1 MTGQFT
7 EAERQLEELDEYAA
21 ELEGQVSALQD
32 AYYMYGG
39 IRSISRSNNGDS
51 TIEPAMRLDRL
62 LLYER
67 NRRLIQHQRKVF
79 RLEKQPAANT
89 ARSVPRS
96 SKLKWR

>member
-39 IRSISRSNNGDS
+39 IRSIRSNNGDS